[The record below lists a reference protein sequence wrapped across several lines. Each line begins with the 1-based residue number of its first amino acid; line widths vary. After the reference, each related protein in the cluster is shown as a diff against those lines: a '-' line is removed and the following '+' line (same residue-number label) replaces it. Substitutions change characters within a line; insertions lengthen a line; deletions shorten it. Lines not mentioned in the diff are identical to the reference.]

1 MLQISFS
8 FVVFPSI
15 LIAYIGQAAYL
26 RKFPEKVSNTF
37 YASIPG
43 TSLKFKRSIDTFFYN
58 IIHGLIGISNFF
70 FLPFIWKI
78 FSYKK
83 WLKQSLLLFQC
94 VLFDIDVKYRRFPY
108 SSLFA
113 VDVQHFI
120 VFHCFCFCDSASL
133 WALKT

>member
-58 IIHGLIGISNFF
+58 IIHGLIGISF
-70 FLPFIWKI
+70 FLFPTLSIKCRPLILANICCCCCCCHHSQSSNDFRSI
-78 FSYKK
+78 FCYIPSTK
-83 WLKQSLLLFQC
+83 SGLFP
-94 VLFDIDVKYRRFPY
+94 K
-108 SSLFA
+108 S
-113 VDVQHFI
+113 
-120 VFHCFCFCDSASL
+120 
-133 WALKT
+133 